1 MRLLITL
8 AICAALA
15 GCAHGRKCDID
26 GDGDRFDEAD
36 FEAFRAAFG
45 TERGS
50 EGYNPKADM
59 NRDGLV
65 AGDDFEAYIAEC
77 DRG

>member
-1 MRLLITL
+1 MRLLI
-8 AICAALA
+8 AIASCVALF
-15 GCAHGRKCDID
+15 GCAHHHPCDID
-26 GDGDRFDEAD
+26 GDGDQFDEAD
-36 FEAFRAAFG
+36 FEAFRKAFG

-50 EGYNPKADM
+50 NGYNPKADM

-65 AGDDFEAYIAEC
+65 AGDDFSAYIAEC